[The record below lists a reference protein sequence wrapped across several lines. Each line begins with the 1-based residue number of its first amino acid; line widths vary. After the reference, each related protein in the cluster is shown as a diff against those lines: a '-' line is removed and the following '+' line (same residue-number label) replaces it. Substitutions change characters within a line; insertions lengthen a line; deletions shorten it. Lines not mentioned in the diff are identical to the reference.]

1 MTEGRL
7 LSAEE
12 LENALAMV
20 VCVDDRAALVALG
33 DIRAH
38 IAALS
43 RPAKDV
49 GGGLVADLVRV
60 AVDLDDRAS
69 DDGHVGMA
77 AAADWCATL
86 REAAAALTA
95 LAREKEA
102 MHEALVA
109 SRDALE
115 VLRRGHGADVS
126 AACFPA
132 LNLVRACLSRAAD
145 DKDSDT

>member
-49 GGGLVADLVRV
+49 EGLVAELNHEARDTENHYKTRE
-60 AVDLDDRAS
+60 R
-69 DDGHVGMA
+69 
-77 AAADWCATL
+77 CA
-86 REAAAALTA
+86 EAAAALTA
-95 LAREKEA
+95 LARENGDLKGDLQRR
-102 MHEALVA
+102 HK
-109 SRDALE
+109 DACDRWE
-115 VLRRGHGADVS
+115 VIAE
-126 AACFPA
+126 
-132 LNLVRACLSRAAD
+132 LVRIKARKDAEGPYTGYDREKNAAWAAAHACLSRAVGD
-145 DKDSDT
+145 GE